1 MRKMLNGIQKSVKTE
16 LKEIYIADGAAIE
29 VKIIAVLYLLAFPF
43 LSKLIIIWNLGKD
56 MEDFNKLFALL
67 CIGLVFVPA
76 RVFDDD
82 DEFDE

>member
-16 LKEIYIADGAAIE
+16 LNEMICIADGAAIK

-56 MEDFNKLFALL
+56 MEAFNKLVALL
-67 CIGLVFVPA
+67 CIGLFFVPA
-76 RVFDDD
+76 RVFDD
-82 DEFDE
+82 EFDE